1 MKKILGIIFVAI
13 ISSFLG
19 SITMFYLIKY
29 KPSYEENNS
38 NTTNTTSKIQRN
50 VTVTDTGISEG
61 IENIYNA
68 VVVVENYQNS
78 KLAGIGSGFIY
89 DNDGH
94 IMTNHHVIEK
104 NTEVKV
110 ILMSGETLQATVVG
124 SDEYADIAV
133 IKIDKKY
140 IKQVANIGNSEN
152 TKVGDTVFTI
162 GSPMSSDYSGTVTRG
177 ILSGK
182 DRMVEVSVNSNTNDW
197 VMNVMQTD
205 AAINPGNSGGPLCN
219 VSGEVIG
226 INSMKIVQSEI
237 EGIGFA
243 IPIEEA
249 LDYAKKIVSG
259 EKIIKPLLGV
269 TMMDISKS
277 TYYLR
282 RQGISLDSSITSGVI
297 VYDVLSNGPAQ
308 KAGLQKGDVIVKL
321 ASTSIVNSARLKYYL
336 SKYKP
341 GDTVEISVIRGKDTK
356 VFKVTLEESE

>member
-1 MKKILGIIFVAI
+1 M
-13 ISSFLG
+13 
-19 SITMFYLIKY
+19 LIKY
-29 KPSYEENNS
+29 YPDTDPEAKERIEK
-38 NTTNTTSKIQRN
+38 T
-50 VTVTDTGISEG
+50 VTVTDTGIAEG
-61 IENIYNA
+61 IGNIYDA

-89 DNDGH
+89 DKEGY
-94 IMTNHHVIEK
+94 IMTNHHVVEK
-104 NTEVKV
+104 ASSVKV
-110 ILMSGETLQATVVG
+110 ILMSGDTVEAKVIG

-133 IKIDKKY
+133 IQIDKKY
-140 IKQVANIGNSEN
+140 VTKVATIGSSEN

-162 GSPMSSDYSGTVTRG
+162 GSPMSSSYSGTVTRG

-182 DRMVEVSVNSNTNDW
+182 NRMVEVSVDSTTNDW

-259 EKIIKPLLGV
+259 EKVVKPLLGV

-277 TYYLR
+277 SYYLR
-282 RQGISLDSSITSGVI
+282 RQNITIDSSITSGVI
-297 VYDVLSNGPAQ
+297 VYDLLANGPAK
-308 KAGLQKGDVIVKL
+308 KAGLQKGDVITQIGKYTV
-321 ASTSIVNSARLKYYL
+321 TNSARLKYYL

-341 GDTVEISVIRGKDTK
+341 GETVEVKAIRGKETK
-356 VFKVTLEESE
+356 TFSVTLEESD